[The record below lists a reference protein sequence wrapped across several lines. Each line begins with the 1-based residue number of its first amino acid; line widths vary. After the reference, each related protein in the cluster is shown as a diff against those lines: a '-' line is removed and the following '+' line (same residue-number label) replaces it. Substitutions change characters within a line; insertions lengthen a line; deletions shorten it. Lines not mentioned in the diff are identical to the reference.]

1 MPYPLGHRASYSYT
15 MSKLAGRQIYFWPN
29 WILCAHFL
37 NQVRLVGLGV
47 WFSLR
52 VREVPGSNPGR
63 AQCFFFQNIKIWH
76 LDKKA
81 PARFELA
88 ISCLLDRRFNQLSHG
103 AGVLIAG
110 HMFLGD
116 KTNTLR
122 ISKKTSPNVGLE
134 PTTLRLRVS
143 CSTDWASRASVLTF
157 YKSQE
162 KQWWPFVLWHGI
174 FGLK

>member
-1 MPYPLGHRASYSYT
+1 M
-15 MSKLAGRQIYFWPN
+15 
-29 WILCAHFL
+29 
-37 NQVRLVGLGV
+37 
-47 WFSLR
+47 
-52 VREVPGSNPGR
+52 
-63 AQCFFFQNIKIWH
+63 FFFQNIKIWH

-122 ISKKTSPNVGLE
+122 ISKKDFAQRGARTHDPEIKSLM
-134 PTTLRLRVS
+134 LYRLS
-143 CSTDWASRASVLTF
+143 
-157 YKSQE
+157 
-162 KQWWPFVLWHGI
+162 
-174 FGLK
+174 